1 MNSNEK
7 RILNLA
13 VFLFVLGVVFRY
25 LPWGLPSIE
34 TFQVGEPVV
43 VPASD
48 PAPGGGLALESD
60 GAPPVPHKEAL
71 SSENPELSG
80 HDFTDKVNKKKAK
93 STKRKVHLPLAI
105 NSASSEDLCAL
116 NGVGPKLAEKIIAF
130 REASGPFKSP
140 KDLEKVP
147 GIGKKKLEG
156 ILPGVIF
163 D

>member
-7 RILNLA
+7 KILNLA
-13 VFLFVLGVVFRY
+13 VFLFILGVVIRF

-43 VPASD
+43 VPVSD

-60 GAPPVPHKEAL
+60 GSPSVPHKEAL
-71 SSENPELSG
+71 SAERPELSNQ
-80 HDFTDKVNKKKAK
+80 DFTDKVNKKKAK

-105 NSASSEDLCAL
+105 NSASAEDLCAL
-116 NGVGPKLAEKIIAF
+116 NGVGPKLAEKIVAY
-130 REASGPFKSP
+130 REGAGPFKTP

-147 GIGKKKLEG
+147 GIGKKKLEAM
-156 ILPGVIF
+156 LPGVIF